1 MATLRLEIV
10 TPETTA
16 YSEDVEMVTL
26 PGSEGELGVYPKH
39 VPVLTI
45 LKPGEL
51 RVVKDKRATSL
62 AVGEGFIEITP
73 ERVSV
78 LTDMALE
85 AQVIDEAAAEKAVA
99 RAQAAMKEDHTAEE
113 VAAIQASLQKALA
126 QLHVKRRRHSEIHF
140 RAKLQAP
147 DQLAIIAG
155 IGVYPRVLARAA
167 RAEGVRMILAL
178 AFEGETEA
186 ELGQLVD
193 EICWLR
199 VGQLNRMLCTLR
211 DAKITSAMMAG
222 QIAPRNLFDL
232 HPDWRALL
240 LLAKLKQRNA
250 ESIFRAIAGELEK
263 IGVALLPATTFLEDF
278 LAGKD
283 LIVGPKLSRREKS
296 DIELGWDIAQKIEAL
311 DIGQTIIVKNGAVL
325 AIEGFD
331 GTNETMRRGGALGC
345 GGAVMIKVAKPNQDM
360 RFDVPV
366 IGRETISVAAEAKI
380 RVIAL
385 EASRTLLL
393 EKQDV
398 IRAAQNAKISL
409 FGR

>member
-1 MATLRLEIV
+1 
-10 TPETTA
+10 
-16 YSEDVEMVTL
+16 
-26 PGSEGELGVYPKH
+26 
-39 VPVLTI
+39 
-45 LKPGEL
+45 
-51 RVVKDKRATSL
+51 
-62 AVGEGFIEITP
+62 
-73 ERVSV
+73 
-78 LTDMALE
+78 
-85 AQVIDEAAAEKAVA
+85 
-99 RAQAAMKEDHTAEE
+99 
-113 VAAIQASLQKALA
+113 
-126 QLHVKRRRHSEIHF
+126 LH
-140 RAKLQAP
+140 AP

-155 IGVYPRVLARAA
+155 NGVYPRVLARAA
-167 RAEGVRMILAL
+167 RAAGVRRILAL

-296 DIELGWDIAQKIEAL
+296 DIELGWDIAQKIAAL

-366 IGRETISVAAEAKI
+366 IGIETIKVAADARL
-380 RVIAL
+380 RVIAV
-385 EASRTLLL
+385 EAGKTLLL
-393 EKQDV
+393 ERDKVVDLAK
-398 IRAAQNAKISL
+398 RAKISIVA
-409 FGR
+409 R

>member
-1 MATLRLEIV
+1 M
-10 TPETTA
+10 
-16 YSEDVEMVTL
+16 
-26 PGSEGELGVYPKH
+26 H
-39 VPVLTI
+39 
-45 LKPGEL
+45 
-51 RVVKDKRATSL
+51 
-62 AVGEGFIEITP
+62 
-73 ERVSV
+73 
-78 LTDMALE
+78 
-85 AQVIDEAAAEKAVA
+85 
-99 RAQAAMKEDHTAEE
+99 
-113 VAAIQASLQKALA
+113 
-126 QLHVKRRRHSEIHF
+126 
-140 RAKLQAP
+140 AP

-155 IGVYPRVLARAA
+155 NGVYPRILARAA
-167 RAEGVRMILAL
+167 RTAGVRKILAL

-211 DAKITSAMMAG
+211 DAKITSAIMAG

-240 LLAKLKQRNA
+240 LLTKLKQRNA

-263 IGVALLPATTFLEDF
+263 IGVALLAATTFLEGF

-283 LIVGPKLSRREKS
+283 LIAGPKLSRREKA
-296 DIELGWDIAQKIEAL
+296 DIDLGWDIAQKIAAL

-331 GTNETMRRGGALGC
+331 GTDETMRRGGALGR

-385 EASRTLLL
+385 EAGRTLLL
-393 EKQDV
+393 EKEDV
-398 IRAAQNAKISL
+398 ILATQNAKISL

>member
-1 MATLRLEIV
+1 
-10 TPETTA
+10 
-16 YSEDVEMVTL
+16 
-26 PGSEGELGVYPKH
+26 
-39 VPVLTI
+39 
-45 LKPGEL
+45 
-51 RVVKDKRATSL
+51 
-62 AVGEGFIEITP
+62 
-73 ERVSV
+73 
-78 LTDMALE
+78 
-85 AQVIDEAAAEKAVA
+85 
-99 RAQAAMKEDHTAEE
+99 
-113 VAAIQASLQKALA
+113 
-126 QLHVKRRRHSEIHF
+126 LH
-140 RAKLQAP
+140 AP

-155 IGVYPRVLARAA
+155 NGVYPRVLARGA
-167 RAEGVRMILAL
+167 RAAGVRKILAL
-178 AFEGETEA
+178 AFEGETDA

-199 VGQLNRMLCTLR
+199 VGQLNRMLSTLR
-211 DAKITSAMMAG
+211 DAKITSAIMAG

-232 HPDWRALL
+232 HPDWRALV

-296 DIELGWDIAQKIEAL
+296 DIDLGWDIAQKIAAL

-331 GTNETMRRGGALGC
+331 GTNETMRRGGALGS

-366 IGRETISVAAEAKI
+366 IGRETISVAEEAKI

-398 IRAAQNAKISL
+398 ILAAQNAKISL

>member
-1 MATLRLEIV
+1 
-10 TPETTA
+10 
-16 YSEDVEMVTL
+16 
-26 PGSEGELGVYPKH
+26 
-39 VPVLTI
+39 
-45 LKPGEL
+45 
-51 RVVKDKRATSL
+51 
-62 AVGEGFIEITP
+62 
-73 ERVSV
+73 
-78 LTDMALE
+78 
-85 AQVIDEAAAEKAVA
+85 
-99 RAQAAMKEDHTAEE
+99 
-113 VAAIQASLQKALA
+113 
-126 QLHVKRRRHSEIHF
+126 LH
-140 RAKLQAP
+140 AP

-155 IGVYPRVLARAA
+155 NGVYPRVLARAA
-167 RAEGVRMILAL
+167 RAAGVRRILAL

-263 IGVALLPATTFLEDF
+263 IGVALLPATTFLEGF

-296 DIELGWDIAQKIEAL
+296 DIELGWDIAQKIAAL

-331 GTNETMRRGGALGC
+331 GTNETMRRGGALGS

-398 IRAAQNAKISL
+398 ILAAQERENFPIWPLSRNFAAGL
-409 FGR
+409 A